1 MREQKMEIINFY
13 GIPHQLKKLSEEVYE
28 FQETVLLD
36 YGSEECLEHIIE
48 EFADIQV
55 LLDQFKEFYEIDDEK
70 IEENK
75 IKKINRTLERIKNE
89 NAEFRKV

>member
-28 FQETVLLD
+28 FQEAVLMD
-36 YGSEECLEHIIE
+36 YGNEECLEHIIE

-70 IEENK
+70 IEDNK
-75 IKKINRTLERIKNE
+75 IIKINRTLERIKNE
-89 NAEFRKV
+89 NA